1 MYKLAMDFVL
11 YSAINVYMH
20 REILMIGKK
29 KCVLE
34 EAITSVTFLLKTGHM
49 VNAIVQTDE
58 EVVRAA
64 VEVDS
69 VDEMEAEEVAVDSAG
84 AGIKTTILEATILR
98 TDNPESV
105 CVSRDGI

>member
-1 MYKLAMDFVL
+1 
-11 YSAINVYMH
+11 
-20 REILMIGKK
+20 MIGKK
-29 KCVLE
+29 KCALE

-84 AGIKTTILEATILR
+84 ADIKTTILEATILR
-98 TDNPESV
+98 TDNPESA